1 MLFVLPTGPGQGVCQ
16 NPFLALP
23 FSSRLPLPLRIRNA
37 CNAEFAVMSGNSN
50 PFPWRSRLATW
61 SGGRIDWTLKPFETI
76 ITSRPHDLLMMV
88 NKNAP
93 CPRQYVWVYE
103 FNDDAVLRPDW
114 AAEPSSMSLKHLG
127 FLSFLKI
134 SAISNP
140 HFPASLYLRWEL
152 VPTAK
157 EALLL

>member
-1 MLFVLPTGPGQGVCQ
+1 
-16 NPFLALP
+16 
-23 FSSRLPLPLRIRNA
+23 
-37 CNAEFAVMSGNSN
+37 
-50 PFPWRSRLATW
+50 
-61 SGGRIDWTLKPFETI
+61 
-76 ITSRPHDLLMMV
+76 MMV

-140 HFPASLYLRWEL
+140 HFPAPLYLRWEL

-157 EALLL
+157 EALLLWGILELPKVVQELFRKNKTALQRRLHPVFVEAHNGLHHGR